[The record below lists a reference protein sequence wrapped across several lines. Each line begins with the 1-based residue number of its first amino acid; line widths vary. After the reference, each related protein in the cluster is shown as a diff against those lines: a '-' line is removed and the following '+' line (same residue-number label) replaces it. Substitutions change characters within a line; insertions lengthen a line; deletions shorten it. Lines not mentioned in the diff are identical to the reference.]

1 VQLGGP
7 GGVAFE
13 EILAFFHGS
22 AFWGAAFASVGP
34 LPVTLTS

>member
-22 AFWGAAFASVGP
+22 AFWGRP
-34 LPVTLTS
+34 LPA